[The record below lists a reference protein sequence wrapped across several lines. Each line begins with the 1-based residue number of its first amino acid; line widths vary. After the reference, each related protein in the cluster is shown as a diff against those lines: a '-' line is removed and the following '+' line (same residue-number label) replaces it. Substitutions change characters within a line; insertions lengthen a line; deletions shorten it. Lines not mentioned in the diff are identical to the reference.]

1 LSAIENLKK
10 CMPAAIDAAI
20 IISKHNRRYFT
31 GFESTDGLLFVTRTR
46 AVLFVDSRY
55 IEAAHSQAQGC
66 EVVLLE
72 NRSKQ
77 LKLLASDCGI
87 KTAGVEAYELPIADF
102 ERLKEN
108 LPEINVDGGNELSE
122 LINRLRMIKTD
133 EEIKNIRQAQ
143 KITDAA
149 FEHILAFIKPGV
161 AERDL
166 ALEIEYFM
174 KKNGATAPSFDLIVV
189 SGENSSRPH
198 GVPSER
204 RLQNGDFITMDTGA
218 IFNGYC
224 SDMTRTVA
232 LGGVTSGMKHV
243 YDTVLKAQLEA
254 EKVVT
259 SGVVCSEVDK
269 ISRDIIYN
277 AGYKGC
283 FGHGLGHS
291 LGLEIH
297 EEPRLSPQCEDVLAE
312 NMLMTVEPGIYLEGK
327 FGVRIEDLVIVKKD
341 GCEILTK
348 SPKELMV
355 L

>member
-46 AVLFVDSRY
+46 AVLLVDSRY

-259 SGVVCSEVDK
+259 SGAVCSEVDK

-291 LGLEIH
+291 LGLLIH